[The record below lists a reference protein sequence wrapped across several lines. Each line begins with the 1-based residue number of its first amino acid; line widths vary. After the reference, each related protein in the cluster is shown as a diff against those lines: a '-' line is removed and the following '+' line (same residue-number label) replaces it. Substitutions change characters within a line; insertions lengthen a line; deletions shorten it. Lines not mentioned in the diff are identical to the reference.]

1 MTIHSAQS
9 DVLPT
14 LDQLIH
20 HPPAALLLTAG
31 AGVGLAGI
39 AALNLRSGGHSRSGG
54 GFAVGRDLR
63 PLTAKA
69 QLTDAVKL
77 RPSLEEMS
85 RRQRRRL
92 PPESYALALGTIQG
106 TKMRVF
112 VGYKD
117 IVSLVTPTGG
127 GKSGFLGNV
136 VAFAPGA
143 VFAATT
149 KLDLYQATHAYR
161 RQFGDTHLLNPYNQG
176 GLGSSIRSSP
186 VSGCEDPG
194 TALEQAA
201 VMVAAGGDNSDVSN
215 GGHWTDM
222 ASKTLACYLHAA
234 ALGGHSMTEVWA
246 WTQDAEDRT
255 AHKILTTHPQA
266 AGGWAKSLNDA
277 QTDDVRHRS
286 GVYQSI
292 GRALR
297 FMAHP
302 ELAKCAT
309 PDEGH
314 PEFDIDSY
322 ILKGTDTLY
331 VVAEHYKG
339 APIAPYLA
347 GLASK
352 IHARAKQLSTFRPMG
367 RLDPPF
373 TFCLDEMALNTP
385 VDIDAWAADSG
396 GRGICVVFASQ
407 STNQIDQR
415 YGVLAGKTTRD
426 ATTATLVLGGLKDA
440 DYLEDLSR
448 ICGMVDERIPMP
460 RRRQGEAAPP
470 PQFRRRPTIS
480 PDEIRQL
487 EQFHG
492 LLLYRNVKPVIVKIR
507 PYWEHPALNR
517 FNAQLAA
524 AERGR

>member
-1 MTIHSAQS
+1 MSIYSAQS

-20 HPPAALLLTAG
+20 HPPASLLLTAG

-39 AALNLRSGGHSRSGG
+39 AALNLRNGERRSSAG
-54 GFAVGRDLR
+54 GFAMGRELR

-69 QLTDAVKL
+69 QLKDAMKL
-77 RPSLEEMS
+77 RPSLAEMS
-85 RRQRRRL
+85 RRDRRRL
-92 PPESYALALGTIQG
+92 PPEAYALRLGTVQG
-106 TKMRVF
+106 TKLPVF
-112 VGYKD
+112 AAYKD
-117 IVSLVTPTGG
+117 IVSLETPTGG

-143 VFAATT
+143 AFAATT
-149 KLDLYQATHAYR
+149 KLDLYQATYR
-161 RQFGDTHLLNPYNQG
+161 YRQQRGDIHLLNPYGQG
-176 GLGSSIRSSP
+176 GLASTIRSSP
-186 VSGCEDPG
+186 IFGCEDPG

-215 GGHWTDM
+215 GGHWLDM

-234 ALGGHSMTEVWA
+234 ALGGHSMTEVWS
-246 WTQDAEDRT
+246 WTQDQEDRT

-266 AGGWAKSLNDA
+266 AGGWAKSLLDA
-277 QTDDVRHRS
+277 QTDDIRHRS

-302 ELAKCAT
+302 ELARVAT
-309 PDEGH
+309 PDEAH

-322 ILKGTDTLY
+322 ILRGTDTLY

-407 STNQIDQR
+407 LP
-415 YGVLAGKTTRD
+415 LA
-426 ATTATLVLGGLKDA
+426 TASVRA
-440 DYLEDLSR
+440 
-448 ICGMVDERIPMP
+448 
-460 RRRQGEAAPP
+460 
-470 PQFRRRPTIS
+470 RPT
-480 PDEIRQL
+480 
-487 EQFHG
+487 G
-492 LLLYRNVKPVIVKIR
+492 LR
-507 PYWEHPALNR
+507 PHCGTGTSGSICTCGWVR
-517 FNAQLAA
+517 
-524 AERGR
+524 